1 VFHVRVKGEAL
12 NLVVGI
18 GGALV
23 GAVIPAL
30 LPRGLG
36 YRQEW
41 TEVARV
47 TVKWYLAAPTLK
59 GTITA
64 VSPADGTQ
72 IKAGST
78 IDFSCT
84 IRNDSSVNVYAYPYV
99 IVTGLKTGTEYKRF
113 TIAVETIAPGAS
125 KTFSA
130 PGVMTMPNEDVQVT
144 VIAYMKAA

>member
-1 VFHVRVKGEAL
+1 MRVKGEAL

-47 TVKWYLAAPTLK
+47 TVRWYLAAPPPLK

-64 VSPADGTQ
+64 VSPADGSK
-72 IKAGST
+72 INAGST

-84 IRNDSSVNVYAYPYV
+84 IRNDSSVTVYAYPYV
-99 IVTGLKTGTEYKRF
+99 IVTGLKTGTEYARF

-130 PGVMTMPNEDVQVT
+130 PGVMKMPNEDVQVT

>member
-1 VFHVRVKGEAL
+1 MDKGKILGLA
-12 NLVVGI
+12 VGM

-30 LPRGLG
+30 LPKGLG

-47 TVKWYLAAPTLK
+47 TVKWYLAAPPALK

-99 IVTGLKTGTEYKRF
+99 IVTGLKTGTEYARF
-113 TIAVETIAPGAS
+113 TIAVETIPPGAS

-130 PGVMTMPNEDVQVT
+130 PGVMKMPNEDVQVT